1 MPSFMLSLWF
11 LGFVFHATV
20 FTVITFSAIVG
31 AFRDSDCLI
40 SCLTQRLQLDGSP
53 LKCVCLGQQV
63 LVSTPSVD
71 RPPLCMYLRLF
82 LTEDEQRRQEKMGR
96 GVHEH
101 S

>member
-63 LVSTPSVD
+63 LVSTALSGSPTSVHVFEA
-71 RPPLCMYLRLF
+71 LSH
-82 LTEDEQRRQEKMGR
+82 R
-96 GVHEH
+96 G
-101 S
+101 